1 MVESAVSLRFLIPKN
16 SMNHWLHRLRL
27 SHKLSILGLIALV
40 MTAIPLALYVSDVV
54 GELRQARKEA
64 QGMPSLMAVNA
75 VVQSLQVHRGTS
87 AAMLGGDSTM
97 AARRPAIAHAVQK
110 NLAQAQ
116 TALREADA
124 PMALQQQL
132 QQWMQT
138 WQALEKAV
146 DSRAITPPQ
155 SMAQHTQMVGALLH
169 LNEAL
174 MHAYALSITPHAD
187 SQALIQAVMVLAPQ
201 LTENLGLLRGQGASF
216 LAQGQLPPEN
226 RGTLRALQQRV
237 VDLQS
242 ATGDAIARA
251 MAGNPNFRAHMA
263 APIESVRA
271 LTAESLKLANEQL
284 IDAQT
289 LTLASPIFFDTLSQA
304 IDAVN
309 AMVVGGSELLA
320 ANLRTEESAHRQQLI
335 AVLVLMTLAVAVSLW
350 LALVFVRS
358 ITQPLQQAVQLAQ
371 AVAQGDLS
379 GTDRPTGSNEVGEL
393 LKAQQIMRARL
404 RPLVAQVR
412 SGADS
417 VALASA
423 EIAQANM
430 DLSGRTEQQA
440 SALEETAASME
451 ELSATV
457 RNNADNAREA
467 SLLASTARDV
477 AVQGGDVVAQV
488 VQTMQGIND
497 SSRKIAD
504 IIGVIDGIAFQT
516 NILALNAAVEAARA
530 GEQGRGFAVVAG
542 EVRNLAQRSAEAAK
556 EIKQLIDAS
565 VSRVGEGNTLVQK
578 AGDTMGDVVTA
589 IQKVSDIVSAISSA
603 SQEQA
608 NGVAQVGEAVTQM
621 DQATQQNAALVEEM
635 AAAANSLHLQG
646 QELVQSVSLFRWEGA
661 SAAEALQGAP
671 RAVHPQR
678 LELA

>member
-1 MVESAVSLRFLIPKN
+1 MT
-16 SMNHWLHRLRL
+16 HWLHRLRL

-54 GELRQARKEA
+54 GELRQARQEA

-75 VVQSLQVHRGTS
+75 AVQHVQVHRGTS

-97 AARRPAIAHAVQK
+97 ASRRPAIRDAVHQ

-124 PMALQQQL
+124 PTALQQQL
-132 QQWMQT
+132 QQWTQT

-146 DSRAITPPQ
+146 DGRSITPPQ
-155 SMAQHTQMVGALLH
+155 SMQQHTQLVNGLLH

-174 MHAYALSITPHAD
+174 MHEYHLSITPHAD
-187 SQALIQAVMVLAPQ
+187 NQALIQAVLVLAPQ
-201 LTENLGLLRGQGASF
+201 LTENLGLLRGQGVGF
-216 LAQGQLPPEN
+216 LAQGHLPPEN
-226 RGTLRALQQRV
+226 RGALRALQRRV
-237 VDLQS
+237 VELQ
-242 ATGDAIARA
+242 TDAGYAVQRA
-251 MAGNPNFRAHMA
+251 MSLNENFRAQMA
-263 APIESVRA
+263 APVEKVSS
-271 LTAESLKLANEQL
+271 LTTESLKMANEQL
-284 IDAQT
+284 IDAPA
-289 LTLASPIFFDTLSQA
+289 LTLASPIFFDTLTRA
-304 IDAVN
+304 IEAVN
-309 AMVVGGSELLA
+309 GMVVDGSAILA
-320 ANLRTEESAHRQQLI
+320 ESLRAEERAHRQQLI
-335 AVLVLMTLAVAVSLW
+335 IVLVLMALAMAVALW

-379 GTDRPTGSNEVGEL
+379 GTDREAGTNEVGEL
-393 LKAQQIMRARL
+393 LNAQQIMRARL
-404 RPLVAQVR
+404 RPMVAQVR

-423 EIAQANM
+423 EIAQGNM

-451 ELSATV
+451 QLSATV
-457 RNNADNAREA
+457 RNNADSAREA
-467 SLLASTARDV
+467 SLLASSARDV

-504 IIGVIDGIAFQT
+504 IISVIDGIAFQT

-542 EVRNLAQRSAEAAK
+542 EVRSLAQRSAEAAK
-556 EIKQLIDAS
+556 EIKHLIDAS
-565 VSRVGEGNTLVQK
+565 VSRVGEGNVLVQK

-589 IQKVSDIVSAISSA
+589 IQKVNDIVSAISSA

-635 AAAANSLHLQG
+635 AAAANSLNMQG
-646 QELVQSVSLFRWEGA
+646 QELVQAVSFFR
-661 SAAEALQGAP
+661 
-671 RAVHPQR
+671 
-678 LELA
+678 